1 MLCLIILATFR
12 EIGLFIPTSGRT
24 AKILDLETERLWR
37 RGAVAAA
44 VAAAAAVVVEKKSER
59 KEMIVP
65 K

>member
-1 MLCLIILATFR
+1 MDPVLGPR

-24 AKILDLETERLWR
+24 AKILDLETALEAR

-44 VAAAAAVVVEKKSER
+44 VAAVVVEKKSER